1 MMKENFNSYKE
12 NINIDFLRQYCLS
25 NGNVKI
31 MKRGEIFVRVGE
43 PSLYIGYIE
52 KGCFKYIVH
61 NDSENKDY
69 ITGFAF
75 ENEFVADYP
84 NCLYGKV
91 SDVQIEASA
100 DSKVYVVDGNDIHDM
115 FRKSPEALY
124 CGMKIMEGLFGQ
136 IYSSYINLYRL
147 DARGRYEHLLK
158 RCPQIVQQLS
168 LKDISS
174 YLKLHPNTISKIRHD
189 ITFAEH

>member
-1 MMKENFNSYKE
+1 MKENFNSYKDD
-12 NINIDFLRQYCLS
+12 INLDFLRQYCLS
-25 NGNVKI
+25 KGKAKI
-31 MKRGEIFVRVGE
+31 IKRGEIFIRAGE
-43 PSLYIGYIE
+43 SSRNIGYIE
-52 KGCFKYIVH
+52 KGYFKYIVH

-91 SDVQIEASA
+91 SDIQIEASA
-100 DSKVYVVDGNDIHDM
+100 DSKVYAVDGNDIYNIFHE
-115 FRKSPEALY
+115 SPEALY

-136 IYSSYINLYRL
+136 IYSNYINLYRL

-189 ITFAEH
+189 ITFAEQ